1 MDDPGRRFEG
11 RGFRSGGNS
20 AINTNIFRSVLQP
33 CFDNHPLH
41 NSLSL
46 RRAISLSL
54 SLLLRGLL
62 PHETIPPP
70 LVSSTTALLDLK
82 HADTRIYRERRTTD
96 ARRGDGGDGGSG
108 GGGSDDEDDEEE
120 EEEDDASFYA
130 PLPHLPVTLF
140 TLPFSLLPLP
150 ATYSSTHFDIFR
162 ELRPARTSRKSILRW
177 LEGVVRTLSL
187 SLVRSTRHTLPLLVY
202 PKLHTRLSYDGSSSY
217 YSVRSALPLSFFFFS
232 SSFFFFLFLRF
243 FCLSFFQGEQTE
255 RRERRIDS
263 SFREVCKGGR
273 VEREEGG

>member
-1 MDDPGRRFEG
+1 MQF
-11 RGFRSGGNS
+11 
-20 AINTNIFRSVLQP
+20 
-33 CFDNHPLH
+33 
-41 NSLSL
+41 LSL
-46 RRAISLSL
+46 SLSL

-187 SLVRSTRHTLPLLVY
+187 SLSRSLYPPYSPSPRLSQTPHPSLLRRFFLLLLRPLRSSSFVFLFFFLLFFLSFPSILLPLLFSGGANRE
-202 PKLHTRLSYDGSSSY
+202 TRTAD
-217 YSVRSALPLSFFFFS
+217 
-232 SSFFFFLFLRF
+232 RF
-243 FCLSFFQGEQTE
+243 FVSRGLQG
-255 RRERRIDS
+255 
-263 SFREVCKGGR
+263 G
-273 VEREEGG
+273 EG